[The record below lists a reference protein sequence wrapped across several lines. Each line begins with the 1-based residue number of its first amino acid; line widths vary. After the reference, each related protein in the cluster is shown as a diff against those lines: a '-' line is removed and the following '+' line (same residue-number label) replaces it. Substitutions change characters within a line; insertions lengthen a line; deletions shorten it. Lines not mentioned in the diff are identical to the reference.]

1 MKNEDKIKDIEN
13 GHLGIEVFS
22 ESSLYAEDVTPKV
35 AQERTI
41 KVVLE
46 KRVAKLELK
55 NKRYK
60 DNTDIRRSLVIA
72 FTTIIAFWLLAV
84 LLILVGNNCNHY
96 NLSENTLIALMVT
109 STANV
114 IGMMIV
120 ILKNLF
126 PEKPVKSIITK

>member
-1 MKNEDKIKDIEN
+1 MKNEDKIKDIED
-13 GHLGIEVFS
+13 GHLGMEVFS
-22 ESSLYAEDVTPKV
+22 ENALYTEDVTPKV